1 MPDTQ
6 VAKKEEIP
14 TQTQLSWLMLEN
26 LLSRRYLQFIPQI
39 PVVIEDDGIGDIL
52 KTVRAD
58 RITRI
63 LYDRAEDN
71 LTKFNSVF
79 TALYSSGS
87 TVFLLLN
94 SDGNKT
100 EIFIGVK
107 SENAESADASIK
119 TLEKSL
125 NGNFPGMTIE
135 EYKQIG
141 DLSDYLRK
149 GDYAACVSGVPSL
162 KSNSPDSFFQGLE
175 KIIDAMG
182 DSAYTALFLATP
194 VSREKLDDVERAY
207 QNIYSCLSLVNINQ
221 LSLSEQKS
229 VAFGENINKTL
240 THAISNSVSQA
251 TTYTT
256 SKSTSRSLT
265 KTETNGVTDSSSHTH
280 TDTLSR
286 GSTDT
291 RSRGETLTNSH
302 AHSESTTITKSANTG
317 VSLGTFF
324 GGGLNGG
331 LGGGPIPL
339 SIGGSLFGGKNV
351 SVNASVGL
359 AHATTSGVTDT
370 VSRGITNTEGHSD
383 TYGKAV
389 AEGETDG
396 HSNMHNV
403 GESVGN
409 TEGRGVAEARGKT
422 ETDSQTDSVAVSEGT
437 QQTLSL
443 SNSQT
448 YNYAVTDKHVTES
461 LKRID
466 EQLARIHAAR
476 NYGAWNWAGY
486 FIAGDPATARNGADI
501 YTGILSGEQTGT
513 ECTNVSLW
521 NSKESEELKAVKNSL
536 ARFAHPVFR
545 LEEFDFNAT
554 SLISTPEVAVAMS
567 LPQKSLPRIPVYES
581 TQFGRAVIPFDVDY
595 SDHRQCRIGKV
606 SHLDRVTNEIVKLN
620 FDSLTSHTF
629 ITGSTGSGKSNA
641 VNQLLASLRNPSYSE
656 LDEGKAPRIHFLVIE
671 PAKGEYK
678 DIWNVIRQ
686 CNIFGTNPELTPL
699 LKINPFSF
707 PEGIHV
713 MEHIDRLIEILNAV
727 WPMYAAMPA
736 ILKDAIEKTY
746 KECGWN
752 LSTSKNLYSPA
763 LYPDFYD
770 LQKLLPVVI
779 RSSQYS
785 AETKGDYAGALITRI
800 HSLTNGYYRFIFQ
813 KEELSSEILFEQNTI
828 IDLSRVG
835 STETKSLLMGLIF
848 LKLQEYRMAQKLAP
862 NQKLRHVTVLEEAHN
877 LLRKTSMEQ
886 SSETAN
892 LRGKSVEM
900 LTNAIAEM
908 RTYGEGFI
916 IADQAPGLLDPAVIR
931 NTNTKIVF
939 RLPDYD
945 DRQLVGRA
953 QHLSEE
959 QITELSRLRTG
970 CAAVYQNNWQEA
982 ILCQFDRFDK
992 KIIAGNGTRRKIEH
1006 IADKTTMV
1014 DSRTYAEKL
1023 LLKYLLKEFTGGI
1036 IAIAANDKAK
1046 LAAYYPGYIL
1056 RYGHHS
1062 KFQVLWWLDSIFLI
1076 NAINDTNRSS
1086 TRSNWIYK
1094 LKNKLMR
1101 DERMSGLSDIEYQTL
1116 FKAMFHVLAGY
1127 ANTPKEKE
1135 CWLSYAKSAT
1145 KETKPND
1152 A

>member
-1 MPDTQ
+1 MPNTQ
-6 VAKKEEIP
+6 LAYKEKVAS
-14 TQTQLSWLMLEN
+14 QTQDAWLMLEN
-26 LLSRRYLQFIPQI
+26 LLSRQYLQSINQT
-39 PVVIEDDGIGDIL
+39 PVVFRQDSITEVL

-71 LTKFNSVF
+71 LTKFNSIF

-87 TVFLLLN
+87 TVFILLN
-94 SDGNKT
+94 SNEQKT
-100 EIFIGVK
+100 EIFMGVK
-107 SENAESADASIK
+107 SDSAESADASIK

-135 EYKQIG
+135 EYKQTG
-141 DLSDYLRK
+141 MLSDYLRK
-149 GDYAACVSGVPSL
+149 GNYAACVSGVPSL
-162 KSNSPDSFFQGLE
+162 KSDTPDAFFQGLE

-182 DSAYTALFLATP
+182 NSTYTALFLATP
-194 VSREKLDDVERAY
+194 VSREKLDYVERAY
-207 QNIYSCLSLVNINQ
+207 QDMYSCLSLMNISQ
-221 LSLSEQKS
+221 LSLSEQES
-229 VAFGENINKTL
+229 IAFGENINKTL
-240 THAISNSVSQA
+240 THAISTSVA
-251 TTYTT
+251 RANTYTA
-256 SKSTSRSLT
+256 SKNTSRSLT
-265 KTETNGVTDSSSHTH
+265 KTNTTGITDTRSQTK
-280 TDTLSR
+280 TDTLSKS
-286 GSTDT
+286 STDT
-291 RSRGETLTNSH
+291 RSRAESLTTSH
-302 AHSESTTITKSANTG
+302 AHSESTTITKSANVGSSVG
-317 VSLGTFF
+317 VF
-324 GGGLNGG
+324 GGGSLSATPMGI
-331 LGGGPIPL
+331 GP
-339 SIGGSLFGGKNV
+339 SVFGGMNA
-351 SVNASVGL
+351 SVNSSVGL

-370 VSRGITNTEGHSD
+370 VSKGLTNTTGHSD
-383 TYGKAV
+383 TMGTSV
-389 AEGETDG
+389 AQGVTTGRSDMQSVGIGTGTTDG
-396 HSNMHNV
+396 S
-403 GESVGN
+403 SF
-409 TEGRGVAEARGKT
+409 AEAQGKT
-422 ETDSQTDSVAVSEGT
+422 ETISQTGSSALTAGT
-437 QQTLSL
+437 QKTLSL
-443 SNSQT
+443 SNTQS

-466 EQLARIHAAR
+466 EQLARIRTAR

-486 FIAGDPATARNGADI
+486 FIAEDPVTARNGADI

-513 ECTNVSLW
+513 ERTSVSLW
-521 NSKESEELKAVKNSL
+521 DDKESRELKAVKQSL
-536 ARFAHPVFR
+536 ARFDHPVFR
-545 LEEFDFNAT
+545 IDDFDFNAT

-567 LPQKSLPRIPVYES
+567 LPQKSLPGIPVFES
-581 TQFGRAVIPFDVDY
+581 TQFGRAVIPFDVDHT
-595 SDHRQCRIGKV
+595 DHRLCRIGKV
-606 SHLDRVTNEIVKLN
+606 SHLDRVTNEVVKLN

-641 VNQLLASLRNPSYSE
+641 VNLLLASLRNPDYDKSDVE
-656 LDEGKAPRIHFLVIE
+656 KEPRIHFLVIE

-686 CNIFGTNPELTPL
+686 CNIFGTNPGITPL

-707 PEGIHV
+707 PQGIHV

-752 LSTSKNLYSPA
+752 LSTSKNIYSPA
-763 LYPDFYD
+763 LYPDFHD
-770 LQKLLPVVI
+770 LQKILPSVI

-785 AETKGDYAGALITRI
+785 AETKGNYAGALITRI

-813 KEELSSEILFEQNTI
+813 KEELSSEILFDQNTI

-848 LKLQEYRMAQKLAP
+848 LKLQEYRMAQKTAP

-892 LRGKSVEM
+892 LQGKSVEM

-945 DRQLVGRA
+945 DRQLVGKS

-959 QITELSRLRTG
+959 QITELARLRTG

-982 ILCQFDRFDK
+982 VLCQFDRFDK
-992 KIIAGNGTRRKIEH
+992 TSIAGNGTKEKAKLITGSTD
-1006 IADKTTMV
+1006 IV
-1014 DSRTYAEKL
+1014 DSRTHAERV
-1023 LLKYLLKEFTGGI
+1023 LLKYLLKEFEGDITKI
-1036 IAIAANDKAK
+1036 TPHDKEC
-1046 LAAYYPGYIL
+1046 LAAYYPGYVL
-1056 RYGHHS
+1056 QYGTHNE
-1062 KFQVLWWLDSIFLI
+1062 FQTLWLI
-1076 NAINDTNRSS
+1076 DKTFVKNAIDDMPTRCPSRS
-1086 TRSNWIYK
+1086 RWIFQ
-1094 LKNKLMR
+1094 LKSRLLQ
-1101 DERMSGLSDIEYQTL
+1101 DERINGLTEKESHVL
-1116 FKAMFHVLAGY
+1116 FNAMFRILAEY
-1127 ANTPKEKE
+1127 AETPKERE
-1135 CWLSYAKSAT
+1135 CWLSYAKNAA
-1145 KETKPND
+1145 KESIK
-1152 A
+1152 